1 MVATLAMVIG
11 ELRNWFNMSRELL
24 RGLFAIR
31 GLISWGATTTAFL
44 FLLSVSCFAQTEN
57 VQGPTTTQPV
67 LTSEVSPS
75 PNISPSPS
83 PSPTAT
89 PEPVATPEDAN
100 PAPPPQVRYF
110 FSDFPPNK
118 TSWKSKYIDL
128 SIAFA
133 LLADYTFVGQDAT
146 SRSQVGPQASIGDLR
161 AGRFVFY
168 GQFKTK
174 RPIGYFVAADFNE
187 IRTPGQ
193 RFFTWL
199 DMYLIFRLWGN
210 ARLTVGKQKEPF
222 IYEMVGDAANLPQQE
237 RFLNPFFNTR
247 NVGIKYMQNFADD
260 KLLLQ
265 IGVYND
271 WFLTDFK
278 KSGTQVSGRL
288 SGLPYYS
295 KDGREYLHLAVGLRY
310 NQADDG
316 VMRFRGRPENN
327 KIDYYVDTG
336 TFPAKYAKQIS
347 LEALYNRK
355 GFSILAEYTHAEVES
370 KEMQNPGFSGFYTTA
385 SYVLSGENRPYDKR
399 VGYARRIIPKSRF
412 GAVELV
418 GRFGYLEMED
428 TLIKG
433 GRMAKWYGGAN
444 YWASKTWKFG
454 IGYGLARL
462 DRFDTIGWTQYF
474 ITRVQWIY

>member
-1 MVATLAMVIG
+1 MQLGIWFSVILKGMRRPEYGIKSSFRIATAVV
-11 ELRNWFNMSRELL
+11 
-24 RGLFAIR
+24 
-31 GLISWGATTTAFL
+31 
-44 FLLSVSCFAQTEN
+44 FLLLVSIAGSGQAETYPE
-57 VQGPTTTQPV
+57 PTPTPLAAAKAKPSPV
-67 LTSEVSPS
+67 VSPS
-75 PNISPSPS
+75 PNPSPS
-83 PSPTAT
+83 VTPT
-89 PEPVATPEDAN
+89 PEPEADP
-100 PAPPPQVRYF
+100 PPPQVRYF
-110 FSDFPPNK
+110 FTDFPPNK
-118 TSWKSKYIDL
+118 TSWKSKYVDL
-128 SIAFA
+128 NIAFA
-133 LLADYTFVGQDAT
+133 LLADYTFVGQDST

-237 RFLNPFFNTR
+237 RFLNPFFVSR
-247 NVGIKYMQNFADD
+247 NVGIKYWQNFAKD

-265 IGVYND
+265 VGVFND

-288 SGLPYYS
+288 SGLPYRS

-316 VMRFRGRPENN
+316 EMRYRGRPENN

-336 TFPAKYAKQIS
+336 SFPAKNAKQIS

-370 KEMQNPGFSGFYTTA
+370 KEMHNPGFSGFYTTA

-444 YWASKTWKFG
+444 WWASRTWKFG

-462 DRFDTIGWTQYF
+462 DRFDAIGWTQYF